1 MNKILYIR
9 FFDDKTRTIPLD
21 SHAVNT
27 EDMVYLSECG
37 YEILG
42 WMKDYPECKVD
53 FIWSF

>member
-42 WMKDYPECKVD
+42 WMKDYPEGKVD